1 MISAKLR
8 ELRTAAGLTQRALAI
23 RADVTVN
30 TVSELERG
38 ENDNPT
44 LQVLVALAGALSVPV
59 TALFEEP
66 ASTSGEVGPKTAS
79 P

>member
-1 MISAKLR
+1 VIAGKLR
-8 ELRTAAGLTQRALAI
+8 QLRIDAGLTQRALAV
-23 RADVTVN
+23 RADITVN

-44 LQVLVALAGALSVPV
+44 LHVLTALAGALGVPV

-66 ASTSGEVGPKTAS
+66 ASTKGEAQT
-79 P
+79 

>member
-1 MISAKLR
+1 MIAARLQQLR
-8 ELRTAAGLTQRALAI
+8 SDAGLTQRALAI

-44 LQVLVALAGALSVPV
+44 LKVLAALAGALGVPV
-59 TALFEEP
+59 AALFEQSAGRE
-66 ASTSGEVGPKTAS
+66 ASTP
-79 P
+79 

>member
-1 MISAKLR
+1 MISARLR
-8 ELRTAAGLTQRALAI
+8 QLRIDAGLTQRALAV

-44 LQVLVALAGALSVPV
+44 LQVLKALAGALGVPV
-59 TALFEEP
+59 GELFEEP
-66 ASTSGEVGPKTAS
+66 AATGKETPTT
-79 P
+79 